1 MILFFFIVPILVI
14 SSTPQIADESIQFC
28 IKVAEPTYEL
38 VVAMESTSTLHMISS
53 IDIFLTFFS
62 TENEAH

>member
-14 SSTPQIADESIQFC
+14 SSTPQIADENTQFC

-38 VVAMESTSTLHMISS
+38 VVAMETEYKHIS
-53 IDIFLTFFS
+53 
-62 TENEAH
+62 